1 MWGTTART
9 LQLET
14 RSNRCFEGPGYSN
27 SSFQKGS
34 YILLTNLNRQLGPS
48 PKYPS
53 RSAGPQRCILFDDEF
68 LHYNDRMYE
77 QLRIF
82 GKRIAA
88 ASAIPG
94 FGRDNVFSYSF
105 LSCRKNRLAEAQV
118 ITGPTCAKTQAPEQ
132 RAALNLEICP
142 HTIISVSRLADFH
155 AFLNSELAV

>member
-1 MWGTTART
+1 
-9 LQLET
+9 
-14 RSNRCFEGPGYSN
+14 
-27 SSFQKGS
+27 
-34 YILLTNLNRQLGPS
+34 
-48 PKYPS
+48 
-53 RSAGPQRCILFDDEF
+53 
-68 LHYNDRMYE
+68 MYE

-118 ITGPTCAKTQAPEQ
+118 ITGPTCAKTQGPQAPEQ
-132 RAALNLEICP
+132 RAALNLEIRP
-142 HTIISVSRLADFH
+142 HTIISVSRLADSY